1 MNIDKLFKDVLRDK
15 EINPSDAAWD
25 KLSERLKQEMPNA
38 ESSSSSLEPQS
49 VSSSIKAVAK
59 AVSKAVVSKVVVATI
74 TVATV
79 VIGSVM
85 VINAID
91 DNKEAQIVSEPISEV
106 FQEKTSLGVDN
117 VEAESTA
124 EDVNESSELLTQDF
138 LAKDSRKMNNSE
150 ESHTLVSNEYKNDN
164 RESNSDTI
172 VMITYDN
179 KENVVNEEKMVKN
192 VIESSFV
199 DVLEVSISQE
209 RIVDTLREM
218 EKDERDFL
226 KRQDERNNQPNVEIP
241 NLVTPNN
248 DNINDCW
255 VILGIENYNDVHVV
269 IFSGNQKI
277 VYENRRYDN
286 SWCANDLSEGTYYY
300 LVSIRSENYIM
311 KGALQIIKQ

>member
-1 MNIDKLFKDVLRDK
+1 MDIDKLFKDVLRDK

-25 KLSERLKQEMPNA
+25 KLSESLKQEMPSA

-49 VSSSIKAVAK
+49 VSSSI
-59 AVSKAVVSKVVVATI
+59 KAVVSKVVVATI

-106 FQEKTSLGVDN
+106 FQEKTLLVVDN
-117 VEAESTA
+117 VEVESTA
-124 EDVNESSELLTQDF
+124 EDVNESSELVTQDF
-138 LAKDSRKMNNSE
+138 LAKDSRKMNDSE
-150 ESHTLVSNEYKNDN
+150 EPHTLVSNEYKNDN

-172 VMITYDN
+172 VMITYNN
-179 KENVVNEEKMVKN
+179 KENVVNEEKMMKN
-192 VIESSFV
+192 VVESSFV
-199 DVLEVSISQE
+199 DILDIPISQE
-209 RIVDTLREM
+209 RVVDAVGEM
-218 EKDERDFL
+218 EKDERDSVE
-226 KRQDERNNQPNVEIP
+226 KEDGQNNLVNVEIP

-255 VILGIENYNDVHVV
+255 VILGIENYNNVHVV

-286 SWCANDLSEGTYYY
+286 SWCANDLPEGTYYY
-300 LVSIRSENYIM
+300 LISIRSENYIT
-311 KGALQIIKQ
+311 KGALQIIKH